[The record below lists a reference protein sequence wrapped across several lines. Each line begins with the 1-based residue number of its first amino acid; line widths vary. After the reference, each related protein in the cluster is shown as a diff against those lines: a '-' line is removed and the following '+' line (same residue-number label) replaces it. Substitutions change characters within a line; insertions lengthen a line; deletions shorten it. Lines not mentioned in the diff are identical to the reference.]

1 MNKKDII
8 KFFSNIKSLKLSK
21 EERNRMMRL
30 FQVKDSSGNLKAMS
44 YTEFKSFLINK
55 KGKITHLVLGPK
67 WNRLVFVD
75 IDVEF

>member
-1 MNKKDII
+1 M
-8 KFFSNIKSLKLSK
+8 SNA
-21 EERNRMMRL
+21 ERNRMMRL
-30 FQVKDSSGNLKAMS
+30 FQVKDITGSLKAMS
-44 YTEFKSFLINK
+44 YVEFKKLLTNK